1 MFLISGVIVM
11 SFNTG
16 PSYVSIITYYFQKF
30 KALGLQS
37 QDADTLY
44 TFKHFPVD
52 IWSTQKINP
61 LSRVTIIAPR
71 NGEINSS
78 FPEKKNVK

>member
-30 KALGLQS
+30 KVLGLQS

-52 IWSTQKINP
+52 IWST
-61 LSRVTIIAPR
+61 
-71 NGEINSS
+71 
-78 FPEKKNVK
+78 